1 MATSTD
7 KIRNLALIGQR
18 GSGKTILAEAMAF
31 AAGVTNRIGSVEDG
45 STLSDF
51 TEEERSHQSSLALS
65 VLTLPWHGNKINL
78 VDTPGHL
85 DFIGDVL
92 SGIAVADT
100 VAMVINATGGV
111 EVGTIQYHHHV
122 EKLHKPLVFIVN
134 KLDKENTDF
143 EANVSALQ
151 ESFGNKAVPVQLPV
165 GKQSGITAVIDLI
178 KMKAISFDEK
188 GKQKVDAIPEAMQ
201 GPAEAARE
209 KLLEVIA
216 ESNDSLLEK
225 YFEEGTLTEDEM
237 LAGLKEG
244 ISSGKINPVLAS
256 AVPLNVGASA
266 LLDFVGTYCPA
277 PSEVPAIECKKPSKD
292 EKVTVECTG
301 NGPVLAY
308 VFKSISEQHVG
319 DLSYTKVLSGKLTGG
334 LDLSNVENGSGERI
348 GQIYTIVGKER
359 KETDSAEA
367 GDIVALVKLK
377 EATTG
382 TTLADKSRLLE
393 FPRPEYPEPVM
404 DVAIRAKAKGDEE
417 KMSMSLTKQREA
429 DPTFR
434 IVNDPALKQTLL
446 FGQGSTQVDLLVEKL
461 KNRYSVEVELD
472 RPRIPYRET
481 VTAKSEAQGKYKKQS
496 GGRGQYGDCWLR
508 IEPLPRG
515 GGFEFAD
522 EIKGGV
528 IPGKFVPSVEKGVV
542 EAMQEGGLCGAPVV
556 DTKVTVYFGSYHSVD
571 SSDMAFKVAASM
583 GFKEGYTKAKPVILE
598 PIYNVTVIVPDEFTG
613 DVMGDLS
620 SRRGKVAGMDPLG
633 RMQRI
638 RGAVPQSELYMYSVD
653 LRSMTQGQGF
663 YTREFSH
670 YEEVPYDVSEKL
682 MAEYKSEKAHETQS

>member
-1 MATSTD
+1 
-7 KIRNLALIGQR
+7 
-18 GSGKTILAEAMAF
+18 MAF
-31 AAGVTNRIGSVEDG
+31 AAKVTNRIGSVEDG

-51 TEEERSHQSSLALS
+51 TEEEKKHQSSLNLS
-65 VLTLPWHGNKINL
+65 LLTLPWQGRKINL
-78 VDTPGHL
+78 IDTPGHL

-92 SGIAVADT
+92 AGIAVADT
-100 VAMVINATGGV
+100 VGMVINASGGV

-122 EKLHKPLVFIVN
+122 EKAQKPLLFIVN
-134 KLDKENTDF
+134 RLDRENTDF
-143 EANVSALQ
+143 GANIASLQ
-151 ESFGNKAVPVQLPV
+151 EAFGNKAVPVQLPV
-165 GKQSGITAVIDLI
+165 GKESNITAVIDLI
-178 KMKAISFDEK
+178 KMKAVSFDQNGNQE
-188 GKQKVDAIPEAMQ
+188 VEAIPDTMQ
-201 GPAEAARE
+201 SAADAARE

-216 ESNDSLLEK
+216 ESNDQLLEK
-225 YFEEGTLTEDEM
+225 YFEEGTLSDDEM
-237 LAGLKEG
+237 LAGLKQG
-244 ISSGKINPVLAS
+244 IASGKINPVLAS
-256 AVPLNVGASA
+256 AIPLNVGASA
-266 LLDFVGTYCPA
+266 LLDFIATYCPA
-277 PSEVPAIECKKPSKD
+277 PNEISA
-292 EKVTVECTG
+292 VECG
-301 NGPVLAY
+301 VSGKDDKVAVECDSNGSVLAY

-319 DLSYTKVLSGKLTGG
+319 DLSYTRLISGKLSGG
-334 LDLSNVENGSGERI
+334 LDLINVESSAGERI
-348 GQIYTIVGKER
+348 GQIYTVTGKER

-377 EATTG
+377 SSTTG
-382 TTLADKSRLLE
+382 STLADKSHQLE
-393 FPRPEYPEPVM
+393 FPKPMIPEPVM
-404 DVAIRAKAKGDEE
+404 DVAIRPKAKGDEE
-417 KMSMSLTKQREA
+417 KMSSALTKERES

-434 IVNDPALKQTLL
+434 IVSDHALKQMLL

-461 KNRYSVEVELD
+461 KNRYSVEVELGQ
-472 RPRIPYRET
+472 PKIPYRET
-481 VTAKSEAQGKYKKQS
+481 VTAKSESQGKYKKQS

-571 SSDMAFKVAASM
+571 SSDMAFKVAGSM
-583 GFKEGYTKAKPVILE
+583 GFKDGYLKSKPVILE

-620 SRRGKVAGMDPLG
+620 SRRGKVGGMDPLG

-638 RGAVPQSELYMYSVD
+638 RGAVPQAELYMYSVD

-682 MAEYKSEKAHETQS
+682 MAAYKAEKAHETQS